1 MITKTIV
8 TGIIAVLFLVFAIV
22 FLMGKGDKLI
32 AGYNTA
38 SEEERAK
45 VNIKRLRILMAIISV
60 ITAGYVSILP
70 IIGDNPQDQMV
81 GMFVFFAITI
91 LFVILANTEHS
102 ESSESQ
108 VLKRL
113 RFFPIFSPRTSQT
126 HNPTRSTMDIS
137 RMAQRSSTKYW

>member
-45 VNIKRLRILMAIISV
+45 VNIKRLRILMAILSV

-81 GMFVFFAITI
+81 GVFVFFAITI
-91 LFVILANTEHS
+91 LFVILANTWA
-102 ESSESQ
+102 
-108 VLKRL
+108 K
-113 RFFPIFSPRTSQT
+113 
-126 HNPTRSTMDIS
+126 
-137 RMAQRSSTKYW
+137 KK

>member
-22 FLMGKGDKLI
+22 FLMGKGDQLI

-38 SEEERAK
+38 SEEEKRK
-45 VNIKRLRILMAIISV
+45 VDIHKLRILMAIISV

-81 GMFVFFAITI
+81 GVFVFFAITI
-91 LFVILANTEHS
+91 LFVILANTWA
-102 ESSESQ
+102 
-108 VLKRL
+108 K
-113 RFFPIFSPRTSQT
+113 
-126 HNPTRSTMDIS
+126 
-137 RMAQRSSTKYW
+137 KK

>member
-22 FLMGKGDKLI
+22 FLMGKGDMLI

-38 SEEERAK
+38 SEEEKRK
-45 VNIKRLRILMAIISV
+45 VDIHKLRILMAIISV

-70 IIGDNPQDQMV
+70 VIGDNPQDQMV

-91 LFVILANTEHS
+91 LFVILANTWA
-102 ESSESQ
+102 
-108 VLKRL
+108 K
-113 RFFPIFSPRTSQT
+113 
-126 HNPTRSTMDIS
+126 
-137 RMAQRSSTKYW
+137 KK

>member
-70 IIGDNPQDQMV
+70 IIGDNPQDQM
-81 GMFVFFAITI
+81 GALFVFFAITI
-91 LFVILANTEHS
+91 IFIILANTWA
-102 ESSESQ
+102 
-108 VLKRL
+108 K
-113 RFFPIFSPRTSQT
+113 
-126 HNPTRSTMDIS
+126 
-137 RMAQRSSTKYW
+137 KK